1 MAKIKTGLN
10 YFSIDTN
17 RYQDTKIKRL
27 KRKYGCEGLAVYDY
41 ILCEIYRD
49 KGCYLDWTED
59 AIFDVSEY
67 LALAEDAVKEIAS
80 FCAFVGLFD
89 VDKLSAGIVTSRSIQ
104 ERYLDFCSRAK
115 RKNAVIPENIKLPE
129 ECEIIPEECEIIP
142 EECEIIPENIKLPE
156 ECEIIPEECEII
168 PEECEIIPENSGSLP
183 RKEVKKSKVKESK
196 YNPPQERLIY
206 NNSNTRERGGGQI
219 KDIYGEL
226 CKKCPE
232 RADVWEAAAI
242 SNSFQN
248 KFTEYY
254 TQWLQLTDEQ
264 RAGYQLYQLNTVLRK
279 ESGDVNLEWYNALY
293 WCKDNLLQTQFCEI
307 YTRLTAKPAALSDL
321 TKLIKEV
328 GKGKINNPG
337 LFILS
342 RLR

>member
-115 RKNAVIPENIKLPE
+115 RKNAVIPENIKL
-129 ECEIIPEECEIIP
+129 
-142 EECEIIPENIKLPE
+142 
-156 ECEIIPEECEII
+156 PEECEII

>member
-1 MAKIKTGLN
+1 MPISSQETPSQNA
-10 YFSIDTN
+10 FPP
-17 RYQDTKIKRL
+17 
-27 KRKYGCEGLAVYDY
+27 
-41 ILCEIYRD
+41 IY
-49 KGCYLDWTED
+49 
-59 AIFDVSEY
+59 S
-67 LALAEDAVKEIAS
+67 
-80 FCAFVGLFD
+80 
-89 VDKLSAGIVTSRSIQ
+89 
-104 ERYLDFCSRAK
+104 
-115 RKNAVIPENIKLPE
+115 
-129 ECEIIPEECEIIP
+129 
-142 EECEIIPENIKLPE
+142 
-156 ECEIIPEECEII
+156 
-168 PEECEIIPENSGSLP
+168 ENSAQ
-183 RKEVKKSKVKESK
+183 RKEKKSKVKESK
-196 YNPPQERLIY
+196 YNNPPQERLKY
-206 NNSNTRERGGGQI
+206 NNSITRERGGGQI

-226 CKKCPE
+226 CRKCPE

-264 RAGYQLYQLNTVLRK
+264 RAGYQLYQLNSVLRK
-279 ESGDVNLEWYNALY
+279 ECGEMNLEWYNALY

>member
-1 MAKIKTGLN
+1 MAVIKTGLS
-10 YFSIDTN
+10 YYKSDTD
-17 RYQDTKIKRL
+17 RYQDIKIKRL
-27 KRKYGCEGLAVYDY
+27 KRSFSGNGIAVYDY
-41 ILCEIYRD
+41 ILNEVYRVQ
-49 KGCYLDWTED
+49 GCFLEWDENT
-59 AIFDVSEY
+59 AFDVAEY
-67 LALAEDAVKEIAS
+67 FGLKENLVDEIVKYCAS
-80 FCAFVGLFD
+80 VGLFD
-89 VDKLSAGIVTSRSIQ
+89 KELLCRGIITSRSIQ
-104 ERYLDFCSRAK
+104 ERYLQACFQAK
-115 RKNAVIPENIKLPE
+115 RKNVTIPAEIRLTEESENTPE
-129 ECEIIPEECEIIP
+129 ESENTPEESENTP
-142 EECEIIPENIKLPE
+142 EESENTPE
-156 ECEIIPEECEII
+156 ESENTPEVCD
-168 PEECEIIPENSGSLP
+168 
-183 RKEVKKSKVKESK
+183 KEKKSKVKESK
-196 YNPPQERLIY
+196 YNNPPPQEDINY
-206 NNSNTRERGGGQI
+206 NKSNTRERGGGQI
-219 KDIYGEL
+219 KDIYAEL

-279 ESGDVNLEWYNALY
+279 ECGDINLEWYNALY